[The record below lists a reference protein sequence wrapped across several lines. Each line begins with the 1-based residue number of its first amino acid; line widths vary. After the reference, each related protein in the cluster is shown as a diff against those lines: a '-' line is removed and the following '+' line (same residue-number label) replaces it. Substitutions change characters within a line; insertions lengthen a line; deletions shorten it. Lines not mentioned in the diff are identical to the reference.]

1 LLQQR
6 EREREREREKGRE
19 GGREGWMKEGRKGG
33 REGWTKEGDNSCV
46 FFENL
51 AEYKT
56 IPLQEILSVTLSLQ
70 A

>member
-1 LLQQR
+1 MD
-6 EREREREREKGRE
+6 ERRKEGRE
-19 GGREGWMKEGRKGG
+19 GGMDEEGE
-33 REGWTKEGDNSCV
+33 NSCV